1 MEGTWSQR
9 PEEGVVGVRNAIL
22 YRTRGRLTHPLA
34 VAAPLIPLPNLFMS
48 IYPSVPLPLWAPSRF
63 PLLKGSED

>member
-9 PEEGVVGVRNAIL
+9 PGEGVVGVRNAIL

-34 VAAPLIPLPNLFMS
+34 VALSSPNLFMS
-48 IYPSVPLPLWAPSRF
+48 IYPSVPLPPWVPSPRV
-63 PLLKGSED
+63 PSSP